1 MIVIDDMID
10 NDILLVLEVD
20 IEDRSRSVEV
30 EVEEWK
36 EEWKEE
42 GMNCA

>member
-30 EVEEWK
+30 EVVVVDYFSIYLYI
-36 EEWKEE
+36 
-42 GMNCA
+42 